1 MIYHC
6 SVGEQRLCADFLNGF
21 KEAHAAVTPDRLW
34 NKNFILVFSISLM
47 GSLPFYMLL
56 TSMAAY
62 AVISFGAGQAAA
74 GFASSSFVLGAL
86 AARVPSGKY
95 LDFIGRKRAILLSS
109 IAHVVLS
116 LLYIP
121 TGTLDLFIAVR
132 FLHGFAFGVN
142 NTATSAAVQTVIPPH
157 RRAEGTGYFGM
168 ATSLA
173 MASGPFLAVTVSAS
187 HGYQPLFYI
196 CATISVAA
204 SLLSLLLTLP
214 ENPPSPEQRAD
225 KWRLT
230 PSSFLE
236 LNTLKSAAVMFA
248 AGLVYSVIMAFLG
261 SYAEAVGAPEA
272 AGWFFVALAAAM
284 LICRSF
290 VGRLQDKYG
299 DGWVV
304 YPVIVIYAVALAVLT
319 FAHGAPAIIVAGV
332 LVGAGF
338 GSLLPAVQ
346 AACAAD
352 APPAR
357 YGVVMST
364 FFIMLDAG
372 TAIGPVVLGSLE
384 PVVGQRGMFGVS
396 VFIVLAGLVVYWAS
410 RRSVAQER

>member
-1 MIYHC
+1 
-6 SVGEQRLCADFLNGF
+6 
-21 KEAHAAVTPDRLW
+21 
-34 NKNFILVFSISLM
+34 
-47 GSLPFYMLL
+47 
-56 TSMAAY
+56 
-62 AVISFGAGQAAA
+62 
-74 GFASSSFVLGAL
+74 
-86 AARVPSGKY
+86 
-95 LDFIGRKRAILLSS
+95 
-109 IAHVVLS
+109 
-116 LLYIP
+116 
-121 TGTLDLFIAVR
+121 
-132 FLHGFAFGVN
+132 
-142 NTATSAAVQTVIPPH
+142 
-157 RRAEGTGYFGM
+157 
-168 ATSLA
+168 
-173 MASGPFLAVTVSAS
+173 
-187 HGYQPLFYI
+187 
-196 CATISVAA
+196 
-204 SLLSLLLTLP
+204 
-214 ENPPSPEQRAD
+214 
-225 KWRLT
+225 
-230 PSSFLE
+230 
-236 LNTLKSAAVMFA
+236 
-248 AGLVYSVIMAFLG
+248 
-261 SYAEAVGAPEA
+261 
-272 AGWFFVALAAAM
+272 M

-299 DGWVV
+299 DGWVI

>member
-1 MIYHC
+1 
-6 SVGEQRLCADFLNGF
+6 
-21 KEAHAAVTPDRLW
+21 
-34 NKNFILVFSISLM
+34 M
-47 GSLPFYMLL
+47 GSLVFYMLL

-74 GFASSSFVLGAL
+74 GFASSSFVLGAVVS
-86 AARVPSGKY
+86 RVPAGKY
-95 LDFIGRKRAILLSS
+95 LDFIGRKRVILLSS
-109 IAHVVLS
+109 IIQILLS
-116 LLYIP
+116 LAYIP

-132 FLHGFAFGVN
+132 FLHGFAFGFN
-142 NTATSAAVQTVIPPH
+142 HTATSAAVQTVIPPH

-196 CATISVAA
+196 CATIAVVA

-214 ENPPSPEQRAD
+214 ENPPSAEQRAD

-236 LNTLKSAAVMFA
+236 KDTLKTASVMFF
-248 AGLVYSVIMAFLG
+248 AGLVYSVVMAFLG
-261 SYAEAVGAPEA
+261 SYAEDIGAPEA

-299 DGWVV
+299 DAW
-304 YPVIVIYAVALAVLT
+304 VIYPAILIYAASVTVLT
-319 FAHGAPAIIVAGV
+319 FAHGEFAIVVAGA

-338 GSLLPAVQ
+338 GTLLPAVQ
-346 AACAAD
+346 AVCVAD
-352 APPAR
+352 ALPAR
-357 YGVVMST
+357 YGVVVST
-364 FFIMLDAG
+364 FFIMLDSG
-372 TAIGPVVLGSLE
+372 TAIGSVVLGALE

-396 VFIVLAGLVVYWAS
+396 TFVVLFGLLVYWAG
-410 RRSVAQER
+410 RRSVAQGR

>member
-1 MIYHC
+1 M
-6 SVGEQRLCADFLNGF
+6 
-21 KEAHAAVTPDRLW
+21 TPSRLW
-34 NKNFILVFSISLM
+34 NKNFILVFVISLM

-56 TSMAAY
+56 TSMATY
-62 AVISFGAGQAAA
+62 AAISFGAGQAAA

-95 LDFIGRKRAILLSS
+95 LDFVGRKRAILLSS

-116 LLYIP
+116 LLYVP
-121 TGTLDLFIAVR
+121 TASLGLFIAVR

-196 CATISVAA
+196 CATISVLA
-204 SLLSLLLTLP
+204 SLLSLPLNLP
-214 ENPPSPEQRAD
+214 EVSPSPEQRAD

-236 LNTLKSAAVMFA
+236 KDTLKTASVMFF
-248 AGLVYSVIMAFLG
+248 AGLVYSVIMAFLD
-261 SYAEAVGAPEA
+261 SYASVVGAPEA
-272 AGWFFVALAAAM
+272 AGWFFIALAVAM
-284 LICRSF
+284 LVCRLF
-290 VGRLQDKYG
+290 VGRIQDAHG
-299 DGWVV
+299 DKWVV
-304 YPVIVIYAVALAVLT
+304 FPVLLIFAAGLVLLT
-319 FAHGAPAIIVAGV
+319 FANGAMMIIVAGAF
-332 LVGAGF
+332 VGAGF

-346 AACAAD
+346 AASVAD
-352 APPAR
+352 STPAR

-372 TAIGPVVLGSLE
+372 TALGPVILGAFE
-384 PVVGQRGMFGVS
+384 PTLGQRGMFGASAVIILFGM
-396 VFIVLAGLVVYWAS
+396 VIYWLS
-410 RRSVAQER
+410 RRGSKS

>member
-1 MIYHC
+1 M
-6 SVGEQRLCADFLNGF
+6 
-21 KEAHAAVTPDRLW
+21 TPSRLW
-34 NKNFILVFSISLM
+34 NKNFILAFSISLM
-47 GSLPFYMLL
+47 GSLVFYLLL

-74 GFASSSFVLGAL
+74 GFASSSFVLGAVVS
-86 AARVPSGKY
+86 RVPAGKY
-95 LDFIGRKRAILLSS
+95 LDFIGRKRVILLSS
-109 IAHVVLS
+109 VVQILLA

-121 TGTLDLFIAVR
+121 TGTLGLFIAVR
-132 FLHGFAFGVN
+132 FVHGFAFGFN
-142 NTATSAAVQTVIPPH
+142 HTATSAAVQTVIPPH

-173 MASGPFLAVTVSAS
+173 MASGPFLAVTVSAA

-196 CATISVAA
+196 CATISVVS

-236 LNTLKSAAVMFA
+236 KDTLKTSSVMFF
-248 AGLVYSVIMAFLG
+248 AGLVYSAVMAFLG

-299 DGWVV
+299 DGWVI
-304 YPVIVIYAVALAVLT
+304 YPAILIYAASLAVLA
-319 FAHGAPAIIVAGV
+319 FANGEVAIVAAGA

-338 GSLLPAVQ
+338 GTLLPAVQ
-346 AACAAD
+346 AACVSD
-352 APPAR
+352 ALPAR
-357 YGVVMST
+357 YGVVVST
-364 FFIMLDAG
+364 FFIMLDSG
-372 TAIGPVVLGSLE
+372 TAIGSVVLGALE
-384 PVVGQRGMFGVS
+384 PFVGQRGMFGVS
-396 VFIVLAGLVVYWAS
+396 MFVVLFGLLVYWAG
-410 RRSVAQER
+410 RRSVAQGR

>member
-1 MIYHC
+1 M
-6 SVGEQRLCADFLNGF
+6 
-21 KEAHAAVTPDRLW
+21 TPSRLW
-34 NKNFILVFSISLM
+34 NKDFVLAFSISLM
-47 GSLPFYMLL
+47 GSLVFYLLL

-62 AVISFGAGQAAA
+62 AVISFGAGHAAA
-74 GFASSSFVLGAL
+74 GFASSSFVLGAVVS
-86 AARVPSGKY
+86 RVPAGKY
-95 LDFIGRKRAILLSS
+95 LDFVGRRRTILLSS
-109 IAHVVLS
+109 IAQIALS

-121 TGTLDLFIAVR
+121 TASLDLFIVVR
-132 FLHGFAFGVN
+132 FLHGFAFGFN
-142 NTATSAAVQTVIPPH
+142 HTATSAAVQTVIPPH

-173 MASGPFLAVTVSAS
+173 MASGPFLAVTISAK

-196 CATISVAA
+196 CAAIAVVA

-214 ENPPSPEQRAD
+214 ESPPSREQRAD

-230 PSSFLE
+230 PSSLLE
-236 LNTLKSAAVMFA
+236 LNTLKTASVMFA

-299 DGWVV
+299 HGWVI
-304 YPVIVIYAVALAVLT
+304 YPAILIYAASLAVLT
-319 FAHGAPAIIVAGV
+319 FAHGAPAIIVAGA

-352 APPAR
+352 ALPAR

-364 FFIMLDAG
+364 FFIMLDSG
-372 TAIGPVVLGSLE
+372 TALGSVVLGALE
-384 PVVGQRGMFGVS
+384 PVLGQRGMFGVS
-396 VFIVLAGLVVYWAS
+396 AFIVLAGLVVYWAS
-410 RRSVAQER
+410 RRGRKS